1 MSTPSPAGAGLGATS
16 SPGRRVPWA
25 HSSVPDDGAGL
36 TCAPPPQ
43 TTRCRISPAWASQP
57 PSCCSSGSCS
67 ARLGM
72 TAEEPETRPGAEH
85 GDPAPPGAL
94 QPGMRASSPG
104 ASGRASDPGGR
115 DAPRGGRRGAGGS
128 ASAHRGPSL
137 PGRTPRLLSLLTRC
151 PRRIPHGRG
160 GSSPCTPAGSVHS
173 HEGREPRF

>member
-128 ASAHRGPSL
+128 ASALRGPPPS
-137 PGRTPRLLSLLTRC
+137 
-151 PRRIPHGRG
+151 RG
-160 GSSPCTPAGSVHS
+160 GRPTPISAH
-173 HEGREPRF
+173 PRPEAHPTWQGWVLTLHACRLCPLS